1 MSLPTTLLIVIL
13 LVGCSAFFSCAE
25 ISLAAARK
33 FKLQL
38 LADDGNRNAAR
49 VLALQAQPG
58 YFFTVVQIG
67 LNAVAILGGILSEA
81 VFSPHFSALLTLLPQ
96 DVPVSDKL
104 APVLSFLLM
113 TSLFILIADLI
124 PKRLAMIAP
133 EPVALAT
140 VTPMLFLVR
149 LFKPLVFFFNGLANW
164 LLRLLNLPTI
174 RPNDITSDDI
184 FAMMDAGALAGVLQ
198 QQEHH
203 LIENVFEL
211 ESRTASASM
220 TQREQ
225 IVYFSLQESEDSI
238 KRKIAEQPHSS
249 YLVCNNEVDS
259 VVGYVDSK
267 DILMRLLNGKTIAL
281 PSELT
286 IHTVLAIPESL
297 TLSEVLDRFK
307 GTREDFAVV
316 LNEYA
321 RVVGVI
327 TLNDVMATL
336 MGDIASPS
344 PEDQIVRR
352 DDQSWLIDG
361 VTPVQDV
368 QRALDI
374 DDFPESENYETIA
387 GFVIYKLRKIPK
399 RTDCVQYAGY
409 KFEVVDIDN
418 YKIDQ
423 LLVTR
428 SVVEA
433 VVV

>member
-1 MSLPTTLLIVIL
+1 MSPPNTLLIVLALI
-13 LVGCSAFFSCAE
+13 GCSAFFSCAE

-38 LADDGNRNAAR
+38 LADEGNRNAAR

-58 YFFTVVQIG
+58 HFFTVVQIG
-67 LNAVAILGGILSEA
+67 LNAVAILAGILSEA
-81 VFSPHFSALLTLLPQ
+81 VFSPHFAQLLQYLPAS
-96 DVPVSDKL
+96 VPVPGSA

-133 EPVALAT
+133 ERVALAT
-140 VTPMLFLVR
+140 VNPMLFCVR
-149 LFKPLVFFFNGLANW
+149 LFKPLVLVFNGLADW
-164 LLRLLNLPTI
+164 LLRLFKLPTARI
-174 RPNDITSDDI
+174 EDITADDI
-184 FAMMDAGALAGVLQ
+184 FAMMDAGALAGVLR

-203 LIENVFEL
+203 LIENVLEM

-220 TQREQ
+220 TQRED
-225 IVYFSLQESEDSI
+225 IVYFSLQESEGSI
-238 KRKIAEQPHSS
+238 KRKIAEQPHTS
-249 YLVCNNEVDS
+249 YLVCNDEVDS
-259 VVGYVDSK
+259 VLGYVDAK
-267 DILMRLLNGKTIAL
+267 DILMRLLNGKTITL
-281 PSELT
+281 TSELT
-286 IHTVLAIPESL
+286 LHTVLAIPETL

-344 PEDQIVRR
+344 AEDQIVRR
-352 DDQSWLIDG
+352 DDKSWLIDG
-361 VTPVQDV
+361 VTPVHDV

-374 DDFPESENYETIA
+374 GVFPDSENYETIA
-387 GFVIYKLRKIPK
+387 GFMMYKLRKIPK
-399 RTDCVQYAGY
+399 RTDFVLHAGY

-428 SVVEA
+428 SEA
-433 VVV
+433 DAVA